1 MLEVDEDGQAVWLA
15 AKSLGEVPA
24 GLKVEFEVDG
34 TTSCLPLDV
43 IDSSVRPKGGRARVA
58 TSAMPR
64 KSSSPA
70 RDSSGDNR
78 SSDDDS
84 DYDDDCTSRHIK
96 ASKRTARAV
105 VQPEVVV
112 FVVVNVNISLSTMM
126 QEISYCK
133 YSFVRS

>member
-24 GLKVEFEVDG
+24 GLKVVFEVDG

-43 IDSSVRPKGGRARVA
+43 IDSSVRPKGGRSRVA

-64 KSSSPA
+64 KPSSPA
-70 RDSSGDNR
+70 RDSSGDSR
-78 SSDDDS
+78 SSDYDS
-84 DYDDDCTSRHIK
+84 DYDNDCTSYNAK
-96 ASKRTARAV
+96 ASKRKARADF
-105 VQPEVVV
+105 QPE
-112 FVVVNVNISLSTMM
+112 VVVNVNILLSIRM
-126 QEISYCK
+126 QDFFKCK

>member
-70 RDSSGDNR
+70 RDSSGDSR
-78 SSDDDS
+78 SSDYDS
-84 DYDDDCTSRHIK
+84 DYDNDCTSYNAK
-96 ASKRTARAV
+96 ASKRKARADF
-105 VQPEVVV
+105 QPE
-112 FVVVNVNISLSTMM
+112 VVVNVNILLSIRM
-126 QEISYCK
+126 QDFFKCK